1 MPWCPRCT
9 TEYRDG
15 FTICTDCGAK
25 LVDKLP
31 ETQECPNTGRPAKP
45 VRLMHCP
52 STFDADA
59 TLALLRSFDIPCFSQ
74 PDMGAEKAYTGF
86 SMTGETIYVEQAQLG
101 NAREIV
107 RGFRRGRGYV
117 DASDVEKL
125 LAQAPD
131 PPAADDPVSDLLSS
145 KLPRIALFL
154 LGLSSIVSILLFR
167 MYG

>member
-15 FTICTDCGAK
+15 FTVCTDCGAQ

-31 ETQECPNTGRPAKP
+31 ETREYPDTGRPAKP
-45 VRLMHCP
+45 VRLMHCA

-107 RGFRRGRGYV
+107 RGFRRGRPGFRSAFQQAATHRPV
-117 DASDVEKL
+117 FARPFQHCIHSSLPHVRIKKL
-125 LAQAPD
+125 
-131 PPAADDPVSDLLSS
+131 V
-145 KLPRIALFL
+145 
-154 LGLSSIVSILLFR
+154 
-167 MYG
+167 

>member
-1 MPWCPRCT
+1 
-9 TEYRDG
+9 
-15 FTICTDCGAK
+15 
-25 LVDKLP
+25 
-31 ETQECPNTGRPAKP
+31 
-45 VRLMHCP
+45 
-52 STFDADA
+52 
-59 TLALLRSFDIPCFSQ
+59 
-74 PDMGAEKAYTGF
+74 
-86 SMTGETIYVEQAQLG
+86 MTGETIYVEQAQLG

-107 RGFRRGRGYV
+107 RGFRRGRGCV

-125 LAQAPD
+125 LAQAPE